1 MKVGHLGIIL
11 VLLAIGGY
19 YAWKK
24 GMIGGGG

>member
-1 MKVGHLGIIL
+1 MKVGHLGLIL
-11 VLLAIGGY
+11 VILAIAGY